1 MLRKIYYKVSP
12 ETRFFL
18 RKLWYF
24 PIDFYEGITGKR
36 EAGVPK
42 KGDIFIG
49 SGDFVTQGMEQL
61 QLLKSY
67 IDIQPDDKVL
77 DIGSGIG
84 RTALALSK
92 FLDSKGSYHGF
103 DAVKKGVDWCKK
115 NISSRFKNFEFK
127 YVPLRNNLY
136 NKSAEDAAN
145 FRFPYED
152 EKFTKIFLFSVFT
165 HMKMDEIQ
173 NYLNE
178 INRVMQPD
186 GKCLATFFTYSS
198 TDQLENFPGFTFPT
212 VRDGYRLEDENV
224 EEANIALDI
233 DVLTAMAAKAGL
245 NIEKTKG
252 GFWRDLKKQTGDRH
266 FQDIIIF
273 TKITK

>member
-12 ETRFFL
+12 ESRFLL

-36 EAGVPK
+36 EKGVPK

-49 SGDFVTQGMEQL
+49 SGDFVAQGENQL
-61 QLLKSY
+61 QLLKKY
-67 IDIQPDDKVL
+67 ISLQPEDRVL

-84 RTALALSK
+84 RTAFALTK
-92 FLDSKGSYHGF
+92 FLNDKGSYHGF
-103 DAVKKGVDWCKK
+103 DAVKKGVDWCNK
-115 NISSRFKNFEFK
+115 NIASRFKNFDFK
-127 YVPLRNNLY
+127 YVALRNNLY
-136 NKSAEDAAN
+136 NKSAQSAAD

-152 EKFTKIFLFSVFT
+152 ASFNKIFLFSVFT
-165 HMKMDEIQ
+165 HMKIDEIQ

-178 INRVMQPD
+178 IQRVMD
-186 GKCLATFFTYSS
+186 TEGKCLATFFTYSK
-198 TDQLENFPGFTFPT
+198 TDELEKFPGFTFP
-212 VRDGYRLEDENV
+212 VIREGYRLEDENV

-233 DVLTAMAAKAGL
+233 DELKNMAEKAGL
-245 NIEKTKG
+245 KIEKIKG
-252 GFWRDLKKQTGDRH
+252 GFWRDLQKQEGERH

-273 TKITK
+273 IKI